1 MRVWLAAFVLLFAI
15 IELFEWFAQLGSW
28 QPTGMWLILGGM
40 GLAALSNAS
49 QLSATHSAASNSIT
63 SNSIQ
68 DDSTTETQQSNAQPT
83 AKQQKATPSKQ
94 AVAPQISE
102 TKSQKVATSL
112 TDGSDKDSI
121 SFKVRPLKR

>member
-49 QLSATHSAASNSIT
+49 QLSATNSAASNSIKG
-63 SNSIQ
+63 
-68 DDSTTETQQSNAQPT
+68 DSTIETQQSNAQPV

-102 TKSQKVATSL
+102 TKSQKVAASL
-112 TDGSDKDSI
+112 TDESDKDSI